1 MRYGGGMWDENK
13 PDENKPDENK
23 PDESKPWT
31 QSYQLR
37 H

>member
-1 MRYGGGMWDENK
+1 MVVGCDENK

-23 PDESKPWT
+23 LDESKPWM